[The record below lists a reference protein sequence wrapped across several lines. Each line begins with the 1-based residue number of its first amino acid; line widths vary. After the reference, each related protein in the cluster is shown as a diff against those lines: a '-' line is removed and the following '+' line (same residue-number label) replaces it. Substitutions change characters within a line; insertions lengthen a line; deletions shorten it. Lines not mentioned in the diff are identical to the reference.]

1 MGWAIDDTH
10 SQVYN
15 PEHTLPMIEFKLQHE
30 FSFIIPE
37 DSIITNNNAI
47 PLTPV
52 NTSHDC
58 VFIMINGMPELSMDM
73 SNAKFGDRL
82 NDVVLCIDSKDKP
95 AHLTLPKLYK
105 EGAFRESKIS
115 YISIPK
121 SCKKI
126 GPNAFINT
134 KLKSVMIARD
144 CVYEPN
150 SFPPGCEITYY
161 EDT

>member
-1 MGWAIDDTH
+1 MGWAIDNTH

-37 DSIITNNNAI
+37 NSIITNNNTI

-58 VFIMINGMPELSMDM
+58 VFIMINGMPELSIDM
-73 SNAKFGDRL
+73 SDAKFGNRL

-95 AHLTLPKLYK
+95 AHLTFPKLYK
-105 EGAFRESKIS
+105 EGAFRDAKLTSV
-115 YISIPK
+115 SIPK

-126 GPNAFINT
+126 GPNVFKDT
-134 KLKSVMIARD
+134 LLTSVIIAKD
-144 CVYEPN
+144 CVYDST
-150 SFPPGCEITYY
+150 SFPPGCEISYY